1 MEKSTSWAAWTAA
14 WNGHTNVVRLLIKHR
29 ANIDLPDVAGGTPL
43 CTAAQHNRTECIA
56 LLAAAKAS
64 LEGAMTCFP
73 ITTAADA
80 GADDSVRLLAHL
92 GSRLVMTEAP
102 YQGLPF
108 WNYFNDNKGRVRDPK
123 VWEWIV
129 RRGGDEGTPESL
141 RKRIRLLKKAGVH
154 DPRD

>member
-1 MEKSTSWAAWTAA
+1 MAA
-14 WNGHTNVVRLLIKHR
+14 
-29 ANIDLPDVAGGTPL
+29 
-43 CTAAQHNRTECIA
+43 
-56 LLAAAKAS
+56 
-64 LEGAMTCFP
+64 FP
-73 ITTAADA
+73 ISIAADY

-102 YQGLPF
+102 LQGVPF
-108 WNYFNDNKGRVRDPK
+108 WNYFKDNKGRVRDPK

-154 DPRD
+154 DPRDGAVS

>member
-1 MEKSTSWAAWTAA
+1 MA
-14 WNGHTNVVRLLIKHR
+14 
-29 ANIDLPDVAGGTPL
+29 
-43 CTAAQHNRTECIA
+43 
-56 LLAAAKAS
+56 
-64 LEGAMTCFP
+64 CFP
-73 ITTAADA
+73 ITTAANK

-102 YQGLPF
+102 YQGAPF
-108 WNYFNDNKGRVRDPK
+108 WLAFKDNKGRVRDPK

-154 DPRD
+154 DPRDGAVS